1 MAGNQYGRPVPINNG
16 GPEFCNAGNCGA
28 IVVGSILIV
37 FGMASIGVGIAIA
50 TAYSD
55 IWIISDSYIYSPIWA
70 GVLYLIAGGLGTSTC
85 CCFGSQDGTRCTLIA
100 FMVMCIFA
108 LLAAGVQV
116 IGETLWATWNVWA
129 RQNILCDPFINDC
142 TFANDLDVRAAH
154 ISAAVIGG
162 LAGLTAL
169 IGSIM
174 GCVGLCSGST
184 TGGNQTTIVVQGG
197 PAPVQ
202 GGYPGGYGPPQLQGG
217 YGPPQPQGGYSGPPP
232 QYIQPYGYAGGPQQ
246 ANYGYM

>member
-1 MAGNQYGRPVPINNG
+1 MAGNQYGRPVPTNNG

-37 FGMASIGVGIAIA
+37 FGMASIGVGITLA
-50 TAYSD
+50 TVYGGT
-55 IWIISDSYIYSPIWA
+55 WIFWYIYSPIWA
-70 GVLYLIAGGLGTSTC
+70 GVLYLIAGALGASTC
-85 CCFGSQDGTRCTLIA
+85 CCFGNQDGTRCTLIA
-100 FMVMCIFA
+100 FMVMSIFA

-116 IGETLWATWNVWA
+116 IGEALWATTWTV
-129 RQNILCDPFINDC
+129 LCDPFISDC
-142 TFANDLDVRAAH
+142 TFLNDLDVRAAH

-162 LAGLTAL
+162 LAGIAAL

-174 GCVGLCSGST
+174 GCVGICSGST

-197 PAPVQ
+197 PAPGQ
-202 GGYPGGYGPPQLQGG
+202 GGYPGGYGS
-217 YGPPQPQGGYSGPPP
+217 PQPQGGYGQPQPQGGYPMSTYSGPPP
-232 QYIQPYGYAGGPQQ
+232 QYIEPYAYARGPQQ